1 MNALNPSDP
10 TPEQKR
16 VLDRILWR
24 VMPFVTLCMVVGTI
38 DRSNVGFARISM
50 AGDLGMSEAVFAFGA
65 SLFYVGSILFEIPRA
80 PGAHRLGAPPSFAR
94 HIFTWGLET
103 RRAPGREQRCTHHM
117 TPVLP

>member
-38 DRSNVGFARISM
+38 DRSNVGFAKISM

-65 SLFYVGSILFEIPRA
+65 SLFYVGYILFEIPSALGVHRF
-80 PGAHRLGAPPSFAR
+80 GARLWFAR
-94 HIFTWGLET
+94 IDRKSVVEGKSVSVRVDLGG
-103 RRAPGREQRCTHHM
+103 RRIIK
-117 TPVLP
+117 